1 MAIGEI
7 LILIFMMFGVSIA
20 SSSYISGAKSLDDV
34 SPFIDDLTAQIK
46 AKNSDT
52 LNSAL
57 ANALGIPYFVGVTTL
72 DEFIQSFKEKFL
84 GELSNSASGVSVI
97 ADGTNTDTKKVSI
110 SSKLKNTAKLLSEQ
124 YALGNLQ
131 AFELQEKIET
141 KGVITDVQSC
151 FDVVNQALQLNNI
164 AKWYYDDGQEW
175 ILLESDYNSFS
186 VPINH
191 YLVEIDAHVQ
201 IKRNS
206 SSNYEDIT
214 ALGFFYLASG
224 AKLQNVSVV
233 KNGNNI
239 EIELYF
245 LKSEIQSLKTYSNY
259 GYLKRQLW
267 VNLSDMDSKSLVYKY
282 NSRGSSAVSSL
293 SRREDGEFY
302 VYSSGYILGGSTYD
316 RGAQYRSRRVYN
328 TIAYIN
334 SDFRPPYDTKVIDN
348 INVNVLL
355 KDSAISGTINKRAYI
370 DKKAEEKLRAGIMDV
385 VNVNS
390 KVAVDG
396 SLENTDEDTVAIV
409 RANALREWRDKA
421 EKKDEDLIGATF
433 PLINTIGVD
442 TATKVGVGNP
452 NISIDQAVD
461 EVTNPELPFIDK
473 TPNLPQATYKVNNGL
488 FTIYQPTTQNMIDL
502 AYFLWSAEPI
512 DTLKKLFTNP
522 IDCIVSLAL
531 YPFTP
536 SIGTAKNIFLGMIDT
551 GISAPTIT
559 DIFQTISMGSVYVP
573 EYYKNFLDY
582 SPYTK
587 VSIYLPFIGICQLN
601 VDDVMGATLSVE
613 YRCELISGSCLATIK
628 IARGILNT
636 VLYQF
641 SGSMGMQVPVSG
653 ANFMQVYKS
662 VIETIGATA
671 GAIYSGGASVALLGN
686 AVNNA
691 LSAKPEI
698 TRSGGMGGN
707 SGFLGTMQPYLIIER
722 PQTSIPNSFTSTNG
736 IVSNVTTAIG
746 SVVGYCKIMSANLS
760 GIDCTQEEK
769 TEIQEL
775 LENGIF
781 V

>member
-20 SSSYISGAKSLDDV
+20 SMSYISGAQSLDDV
-34 SPFIDDLTAQIK
+34 SPFIDDLTSQIK

-57 ANALGIPYFVGVTTL
+57 ANALGIPYFVGVTTI
-72 DEFIQSFKEKFL
+72 DEFIKSFKEKFL

-97 ADGTNTDTKKVSI
+97 ADGTNKDTKKVSI
-110 SSKLKNTAKLLSEQ
+110 SSKLKNTAKVISEQ

-164 AKWYYDDGQEW
+164 AKWYYDYGQEW
-175 ILLESDYNSFS
+175 VLTESEYDSFS
-186 VPINH
+186 LPINH

-201 IKRNS
+201 NKKGSI
-206 SSNYEDIT
+206 SNYEDIT

-224 AKLQNVSVV
+224 AKLQNIGIV
-233 KNGNNI
+233 KNGNI
-239 EIELYF
+239 ITVELYF
-245 LKSEIQSLKTYSNY
+245 LKSELDKIKYASDY
-259 GYLKRQLW
+259 GVMKGQLW
-267 VNLSDMDSKSLVYKY
+267 IDLAEMDSKSLVYKY
-282 NSRGSSAVSSL
+282 NSRGSYSVYNSTK
-293 SRREDGEFY
+293 REDGEFY
-302 VYSSGYILGGSTYD
+302 ILTTEYKLGGSEYNTT
-316 RGAQYRSRRVYN
+316 AQYRFKTEYN
-328 TIAYIN
+328 SIAYIN
-334 SDFRPPYDTKVIDN
+334 SDFHASYDTKVIDN

-355 KDSAISGTINKRAYI
+355 KDSAISSTVNKRAYI

-396 SLENTDEDTVAIV
+396 SLEDTDEDTVAIV
-409 RANALREWRDKA
+409 RADALKKWREKA
-421 EKKDEDLIGATF
+421 EKEEEDLIGATF

-452 NISIDQAVD
+452 DISIDQAVE

-473 TPNLPQATYKVNNGL
+473 TPDLPQATYEVNNGL
-488 FTIYQPTTQNMIDL
+488 FTIYQPTMRNMIDL

-512 DTLKKLFTNP
+512 DTLKKIFTNP

-531 YPFTP
+531 YPFSPTV
-536 SIGTAKNIFLGMIDT
+536 GTAKNIFLGMVDS
-551 GISAPTIT
+551 GISAPTIK
-559 DIFQTISMGSVYVP
+559 DIFQTIDMGSIYVP
-573 EYYKNFLDY
+573 EYYNNFLDY

-601 VDDVMGATLSVE
+601 VDDIMGATISVE
-613 YRCELISGSCLATIK
+613 YRCELISGTCLATVK
-628 IARGILNT
+628 VKRGILNT

-641 SGSMGMQVPVSG
+641 SGSMGLQVPVSG

-671 GAIYSGGASVALLGN
+671 GAIYSGGASMSLLGN
-686 AVNNA
+686 AINNS

-707 SGFLGTMQPYLIIER
+707 SGFLGTMQPYIIIER
-722 PQTSIPNSFTSTNG
+722 PQTSIPNSFVSTNG
-736 IVSNVTTAIG
+736 IVSNVTATIG
-746 SVVGYCKIMSANLS
+746 SVAGYCKIMSANLNS
-760 GIDCTQEEK
+760 IDCTQEEK

-775 LENGIF
+775 LESGIF

>member
-20 SSSYISGAKSLDDV
+20 STSYVSGAKTLDDV
-34 SPFIDDLTAQIK
+34 SPFIDDLTAQIR
-46 AKNSDT
+46 AKNSDS
-52 LNSAL
+52 LNKAL
-57 ANALGIPYFVGVTTL
+57 ANALGIPYFIGVTTI
-72 DEFIQSFKEKFL
+72 DEFIQNFREKFL
-84 GELSNSASGVSVI
+84 GELSNSASSASVI
-97 ADGTNTDTKKVSI
+97 ADGSNTGTKKVNI
-110 SSKLKNTAKLLSEQ
+110 SKKIKDTVKLISEE

-131 AFELQEKIET
+131 TFELSEKIET
-141 KGVITDVQSC
+141 KGVIKDVKSC
-151 FDVVNQALQLNNI
+151 FNVVNEALQLNNI
-164 AKWYYDDGQEW
+164 AKWYYDQGQEW
-175 ILLESDYNSFS
+175 ILTETQYNAFS

-201 IKRNS
+201 IKKNRTS
-206 SSNYEDIT
+206 EYEDIT

-224 AKLQNVSVV
+224 AKLQNFTIA
-233 KNGNNI
+233 KNGNTAKV
-239 EIELYF
+239 ELYF
-245 LKSEIQSLKTYSNY
+245 LKNEIDSLKWSDDY
-259 GYLKRQLW
+259 GILKQQLW
-267 VNLSDMDSKSLVYKY
+267 VNLADMDSKTLSYRY
-282 NSRGSSAVSSL
+282 NSKGSKPVSNL
-293 SRREDGEFY
+293 TMREDGEFY
-302 VYSSGYILGGSTYD
+302 IFSNAYILGGSGYD
-316 RGAQYRSRRVYN
+316 RAANYRYRYETN
-328 TIAYIN
+328 IIL
-334 SDFRPPYDTKVIDN
+334 SDFATPYDTKVIDN
-348 INVNVLL
+348 IHANVLL
-355 KDSAISGTINKRAYI
+355 KDSAINGTLTKGTYI
-370 DKKAEEKLRAGIMDV
+370 DKKALEKLKNRTMDI

-396 SLENTDEDTVAIV
+396 SLEDTDEDTVAIV

-442 TATKVGVGNP
+442 TASKVGVGNP
-452 NISIDQAVD
+452 GISIDEAVD

-473 TPNLPQATYKVNNGL
+473 TPNLPQATYEANNGL
-488 FTIYQPTTQNMIDL
+488 FTIYQPTKKNMIDL
-502 AYFLWSAEPI
+502 SYFLWSAEPI

-531 YPFTP
+531 YPFSP
-536 SIGTAKNIFLGMIDT
+536 SVGASKNIFLGMIDT

-671 GAIYSGGASVALLGN
+671 GAIYSGGASLALMGN
-686 AVNNA
+686 TVNNA

-722 PQTSIPNSFTSTNG
+722 PQTSIPNSFTATNG
-736 IVSNVTTAIG
+736 IVSNVTTSIG
-746 SVVGYCKIMSANLS
+746 SVDGYCKIMSANLNS
-760 GIDCTQEEK
+760 IDCTQEEK

-775 LENGIF
+775 LESGIF